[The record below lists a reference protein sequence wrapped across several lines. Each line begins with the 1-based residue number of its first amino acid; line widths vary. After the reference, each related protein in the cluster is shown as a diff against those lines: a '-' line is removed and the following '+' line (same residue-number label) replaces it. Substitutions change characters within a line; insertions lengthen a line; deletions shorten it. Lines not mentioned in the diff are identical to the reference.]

1 MFFFSFYH
9 TFFFFYI
16 IRSNWGE
23 CQFRLQV
30 VFPFFPCGRG
40 LRLVM
45 VGHTTWS
52 AYSLYA
58 DHSWVEILWYSYVTM
73 SAFLS
78 WCLFILADCINISK
92 VLWNYF
98 MLLLCLPLTLV
109 KSLLFHPS
117 STNYPVLVVMQSI
130 IPGILQGD
138 KSDSLLYG
146 SVDNGKKICW
156 NEAFHAKV
164 RCLL

>member
-9 TFFFFYI
+9 TFFFLYHSVKLGWVPIQTAGGF
-16 IRSNWGE
+16 S
-23 CQFRLQV
+23 
-30 VFPFFPCGRG
+30 FFPCGRG

-45 VGHTTWS
+45 VGPTTWS

-92 VLWNYF
+92 VLLNYF

-117 STNYPVLVVMQSI
+117 STNYPVLVIMQSI